1 MPGPSADIAA
11 IVMPHHTR
19 DLRAS
24 DAHLRQALDGL
35 LAQTDPGWHLF
46 LVENASPVDDAVEYL
61 HERTRALG
69 DRVTIVRMPDNR
81 GAGHARNAGVALARA
96 MGCPW
101 VSYND
106 ADDVSPPERV
116 ERVRA
121 TFARRPEVT
130 VTFGAWQP
138 IDGDGEA
145 ITRDRLAP
153 HLQRMLA
160 ELDSLPRELHEPFL
174 AMATQV
180 GYFMLTSATS
190 VRTEI
195 ARAYPWPSAYSAED
209 LHTWYRYCAH
219 GGTFVFDPAIRT
231 GYRVT
236 DDNAGSETP
245 ARYGDLLAFWEKL
258 NALELDGFTRGLE
271 IAVARGIV
279 AADDRPVVAAA
290 FHERAADVWRLCEQP
305 RLQQEHLDLA
315 AEHRRLICGRL
326 DVEAAATA
334 AATAAVATAVAS

>member
-1 MPGPSADIAA
+1 MPGQSADIAA

-19 DLRAS
+19 DLATS

-46 LVENASPVDDAVEYL
+46 LIDNASPVEDAVEYL
-61 HERTRALG
+61 HERTRAFG
-69 DRVTIVRMPDNR
+69 DRVTIARMPDNR

-101 VSYND
+101 VAYND
-106 ADDVSPPERV
+106 ADDVSAPERV

-121 TFARRPEVT
+121 TFGRGPEIT
-130 VTFGAWQP
+130 VTFAAWQA
-138 IDGDGEA
+138 IDGDGEVIA
-145 ITRDRLAP
+145 R
-153 HLQRMLA
+153 
-160 ELDSLPRELHEPFL
+160 DSLPREIHEPFL
-174 AMATQV
+174 TMATQV

-236 DDNAGSETP
+236 EDNAGSESP

-279 AADDRPVVAAA
+279 APDDRPVVAAA

-326 DVEAAATA
+326 GAEPAAVAVAAATA
-334 AATAAVATAVAS
+334 AG